1 MPSKS
6 VELSSANARSGVAIE
21 RAGDVPPFTRDHV
34 EHGTEVTGPMFD
46 VKLAEL
52 RGEAS
57 RPSAR
62 AFRIRARGKDLCTRR
77 ECAGKDGGATHKES
91 APFFE
96 IKRALRVSRLVSI
109 AEAHGDF
116 VYVTDD
122 ASLDALAV
130 RILQLE
136 TKSARRCEEFF
147 QTPPQNSF
155 DQNCRPAVEALP
167 VGTMVMHAREKMS
180 CLCQ

>member
-21 RAGDVPPFTRDHV
+21 RAGDVLTFTRDNV

-46 VKLAEL
+46 AKLAEL

-62 AFRIRARGKDLCTRR
+62 AFRIRARGKDRCTRR
-77 ECAGKDGGATHKES
+77 ERAGKDGGATHKES
-91 APFFE
+91 GPFIE

-130 RILQLE
+130 RILQIE

-147 QTPPQNSF
+147 QTPQQNSF

-167 VGTMVMHAREKMS
+167 VGTMVMLAREKMS

>member
-91 APFFE
+91 APFIE

-116 VYVTDD
+116 VYD

-147 QTPPQNSF
+147 QTPQQNSF

-167 VGTMVMHAREKMS
+167 VGTMVMLAREKMS